1 MAAVRSTLTGLLAV
15 DMAAVA
21 VNVAARKGREREAM
35 GAILASDRL
44 LEIRAACKIVFRI
57 FAGMFGELQYQINE

>member
-1 MAAVRSTLTGLLAV
+1 
-15 DMAAVA
+15 MAAVA